1 MAIWLTSGAEVLLQ
15 MMTGLG
21 LYRAAQEKQEEGN
34 ADIRKGIHI
43 GVLLAIWM
51 LEVYN
56 TKFCIFGVWATWN
69 HVLLESIWLYGAEK
83 TNFRRA
89 CCWCLFYKWF
99 FVISKTPILV
109 ISGLISESTL
119 PEAINQR
126 NIGTA
131 LAGLCTTGI
140 LYAFSKWKRKQ
151 IRPFLKKVLDQYKRF
166 LLLIGLTEFLGIVYI
181 LSVLEIQF
189 EVYMFV
195 FVIILLILLI
205 FCMGVFGIYMKYRE
219 NEKEKQILLARERVM
234 SDNYA
239 LLKKEQEEN
248 RRHIHEFRHELEYL
262 YQCLR
267 SREYEAGEAYLEK
280 KSREIG
286 EQQKEQLWTGSGCI
300 DFLVNKTRVQA
311 GEKGIRFEP
320 EVNVLEIPIEEY
332 DLFMI
337 LSNLLEN
344 AVEAAQQCE
353 EGERYIR
360 LQIFT
365 VNRMFFLLVENSY
378 EKEPEEKDGRFV
390 TSKGDRSAHGWGLE
404 NVKETVKRYGGECEI
419 RYGNQVFSLQ
429 IILGV

>member
-21 LYRAAQEKQEEGN
+21 IYIYIYRENIK
-34 ADIRKGIHI
+34 IKTWI
-43 GVLLAIWM
+43 GAGGLLLLFIIA
-51 LEVYN
+51 LEIYN
-56 TKFCIFGVWATWN
+56 TNLCVLSVLGTWN
-69 HVLLESIWLYGAEK
+69 FAFLESIWLWKAGLK
-83 TNFRRA
+83 NFREA
-89 CCWCLFYKWF
+89 IYWCIFYKWMF
-99 FVISKTPILV
+99 TMTKLPVLI
-109 ISGLISESTL
+109 ISGLVKQRAL
-119 PEAINQR
+119 PEVINQP
-126 NIGTA
+126 NVKTA
-131 LAGLCTTGI
+131 LAGLGITVIIYILNI
-140 LYAFSKWKRKQ
+140 LYREQLKD
-151 IRPFLKKVLDQYKRF
+151 FLK
-166 LLLIGLTEFLGIVYI
+166 EFLERHRNLFLIIGIIEFFGIVYV
-181 LSVLEIQF
+181 LNVLEIRF
-189 EVYMFV
+189 EFYVLV
-195 FVIILLILLI
+195 LAIILLVML
-205 FCMGVFGIYMKYRE
+205 VFFMSMAVFYLRYQK
-219 NEKEKQILLARERVM
+219 NEKEKQMLLLREQIM
-234 SDNYA
+234 EDNYA

-267 SREYEAGEAYLEK
+267 RQEYEAGELYLEK

-286 EQQKEQLWTGSGCI
+286 KQQKEQLWTGSGCI

-311 GEKGIRFEP
+311 GEKGIRFES

-337 LSNLLEN
+337 MSNLLEN

-378 EKEPEEKDGRFV
+378 EKEPEERDGRFV
-390 TSKGDRSAHGWGLE
+390 TSKGDRSVHGWGLE

-419 RYGNQVFSLQ
+419 RYGNQVFSFRV
-429 IILGV
+429 ILGI

>member
-1 MAIWLTSGAEVLLQ
+1 
-15 MMTGLG
+15 
-21 LYRAAQEKQEEGN
+21 
-34 ADIRKGIHI
+34 
-43 GVLLAIWM
+43 M
-51 LEVYN
+51 L
-56 TKFCIFGVWATWN
+56 
-69 HVLLESIWLYGAEK
+69 
-83 TNFRRA
+83 
-89 CCWCLFYKWF
+89 
-99 FVISKTPILV
+99 
-109 ISGLISESTL
+109 
-119 PEAINQR
+119 
-126 NIGTA
+126 
-131 LAGLCTTGI
+131 
-140 LYAFSKWKRKQ
+140 
-151 IRPFLKKVLDQYKRF
+151 
-166 LLLIGLTEFLGIVYI
+166 IV
-181 LSVLEIQF
+181 
-189 EVYMFV
+189 M
-195 FVIILLILLI
+195 
-205 FCMGVFGIYMKYRE
+205 IYMQYQE

-267 SREYEAGEAYLEK
+267 RQEYEEGEAHLEK

-311 GEKGIRFEP
+311 GEKGIRFES

-344 AVEAAQQCE
+344 AVEATEQCE

-378 EKEPEEKDGRFV
+378 EKEPEEREGRFV

-419 RYGNQVFSLQ
+419 RYGNQVFSFRVMYTGV
-429 IILGV
+429 LGIMYIQ

>member
-1 MAIWLTSGAEVLLQ
+1 MEEVLNR
-15 MMTGLG
+15 
-21 LYRAAQEKQEEGN
+21 YR
-34 ADIRKGIHI
+34 
-43 GVLLAIWM
+43 
-51 LEVYN
+51 
-56 TKFCIFGVWATWN
+56 
-69 HVLLESIWLYGAEK
+69 
-83 TNFRRA
+83 
-89 CCWCLFYKWF
+89 
-99 FVISKTPILV
+99 
-109 ISGLISESTL
+109 
-119 PEAINQR
+119 
-126 NIGTA
+126 
-131 LAGLCTTGI
+131 
-140 LYAFSKWKRKQ
+140 
-151 IRPFLKKVLDQYKRF
+151 KV
-166 LLLIGLTEFLGIVYI
+166 LLLIGCIELLGIVYVLNI
-181 LSVLEIQF
+181 LEIQF

-205 FCMGVFGIYMKYRE
+205 FCMGVFGIYMKYQE

-311 GEKGIRFEP
+311 GEKGIRFES
-320 EVNVLEIPIEEY
+320 EVNVLEIPVEEY

-378 EKEPEEKDGRFV
+378 AKEPEERDGRFV
-390 TSKGDRSAHGWGLE
+390 TFKGDRSAHGWGLE

-419 RYGNQVFSLQ
+419 RYGNRVFSFRV
-429 IILGV
+429 ILGI

>member
-21 LYRAAQEKQEEGN
+21 LYRYVYGEREETGKR
-34 ADIRKGIHI
+34 RK
-43 GVLLAIWM
+43 VLLAAAAAGIWA
-51 LEVYN
+51 LETYN
-56 TKFCIFGVWATWN
+56 SILCIFSLVAVWIL
-69 HVLLESIWLYGAEK
+69 VLIESVWLWKVCEGPYI
-83 TNFRRA
+83 RVLS
-89 CCWCLFYKWF
+89 WVIFYKWL
-99 FVISKTPILV
+99 FVMTKTPVLI
-109 ISGLISESTL
+109 ISGLISHKIL
-119 PEAINQR
+119 PDVINEQT
-126 NIGTA
+126 IWTS
-131 LAGLCTTGI
+131 LTGLCLTGG
-140 LYAFSKWKRKQ
+140 LYAFNIYKRKYGKQ
-151 IRPFLKKVLDQYKRF
+151 FLKDILGKYKVQL
-166 LLLIGLTEFLGIVYI
+166 LGIGFAEFFGVLYV
-181 LSVLEIQF
+181 LSILEIRF
-189 EVYMFV
+189 ELYAFV
-195 FVIILLILLI
+195 LAIILLVILLFLMLI
-205 FCMGVFGIYMKYRE
+205 IMIYMQYQN

-311 GEKGIRFEP
+311 GEKGIRFES

-378 EKEPEEKDGRFV
+378 EKEPEERDGRFV

-419 RYGNQVFSLQ
+419 RYGNRVFSFRV
-429 IILGV
+429 ILGI

>member
-21 LYRAAQEKQEEGN
+21 MYRYVYGEREETGKR
-34 ADIRKGIHI
+34 RK
-43 GVLLAIWM
+43 VLLAAAAAGIWA
-51 LEVYN
+51 LEMYN
-56 TKFCIFGVWATWN
+56 ARFCIFSIVATWI
-69 HVLLESIWLYGAEK
+69 LILWESMWLYGDIGRK
-83 TNFRRA
+83 LSICFY
-89 CCWCLFYKWF
+89 WCTFYKWF
-99 FVISKTPILV
+99 FVITKMPILI
-109 ISGLISESTL
+109 ISGLVNQSPL
-119 PEAINQR
+119 PEVINE
-126 NIGTA
+126 TSVKTS
-131 LAGLCTTGI
+131 LAGLLVT
-140 LYAFSKWKRKQ
+140 LVLFSLSQYKKEK
-151 IRPFLKKVLDQYKRF
+151 IAPFLKDVLEQNRKF
-166 LLLIGLTEFLGIVYI
+166 LLLIGTVEFGGIVYV
-181 LSVLEIQF
+181 LNVLEIQF

-205 FCMGVFGIYMKYRE
+205 FCMGVFGIYMKYQE

-267 SREYEAGEAYLEK
+267 RQEYEEGEAHLEK

-311 GEKGIRFEP
+311 GEKGIRFES

-344 AVEAAQQCE
+344 AVEATEQCE

-390 TSKGDRSAHGWGLE
+390 TSKGDRTAHGWGLE

>member
-21 LYRAAQEKQEEGN
+21 LYRAAQEKQEEESTQTIT
-34 ADIRKGIHI
+34 AWH
-43 GVLLAIWM
+43 VASALLIC
-51 LEVYN
+51 LVEGYN
-56 TKFCIFGVWATWN
+56 TRFCIFGILATWF
-69 HVLLESIWLYGAEK
+69 HVFIESIWFGLIRK
-83 TNFRRA
+83 TGFQRFF
-89 CCWCLFYKWF
+89 CWNVFYKWF
-99 FVISKTPILV
+99 YVMSKMPILV
-109 ISGLISESTL
+109 INGLVKRSAL
-119 PEAINQR
+119 PEVINEP
-126 NIGTA
+126 NMVTS
-131 LAGLCTTGI
+131 LAGLSITLL
-140 LYAFSKWKRKQ
+140 LYVFSRWKRQ
-151 IRPFLKKVLDQYKRF
+151 SIGSFLTELLNRYKRI
-166 LLLIGLTEFLGIVYI
+166 LLLIGIVEFLGVVY
-181 LSVLEIQF
+181 VLNVVEIQF
-189 EVYMFV
+189 EVYIFV

-205 FCMGVFGIYMKYRE
+205 FCMGVFGIYMKYQE
-219 NEKEKQILLARERVM
+219 NEKEKQILLARERVI

-267 SREYEAGEAYLEK
+267 RQEYEAGELYLEK

-286 EQQKEQLWTGSGCI
+286 KQQKEQLWTGSGCI

-311 GEKGIRFEP
+311 GEKGIRFES
-320 EVNVLEIPIEEY
+320 EVNVLEIPVEEY

-378 EKEPEEKDGRFV
+378 EKEPEERDGRLV

-419 RYGNQVFSLQ
+419 RYGNRVFSFRV
-429 IILGV
+429 ILGI

>member
-21 LYRAAQEKQEEGN
+21 LYRYVYGEREETGKR
-34 ADIRKGIHI
+34 RK
-43 GVLLAIWM
+43 VLLTAAAAGIWA
-51 LEVYN
+51 LETYN
-56 TKFCIFGVWATWN
+56 ARFCIFSIVATWI
-69 HVLLESIWLYGAEK
+69 LILWESMWLCGDIGRKLSICFY
-83 TNFRRA
+83 
-89 CCWCLFYKWF
+89 WCTFYKWF
-99 FVISKTPILV
+99 FVITKMPILI
-109 ISGLISESTL
+109 ISGLVNQSPL
-119 PEAINQR
+119 PEVINE
-126 NIGTA
+126 TSVKTS
-131 LAGLCTTGI
+131 LAGLLVT
-140 LYAFSKWKRKQ
+140 LVLFSLSQYKKEK
-151 IRPFLKKVLDQYKRF
+151 IAPFLKDVLEQNRKF
-166 LLLIGLTEFLGIVYI
+166 LLLIGTVEFGGIVYV
-181 LSVLEIQF
+181 LNVLEIQF

-205 FCMGVFGIYMKYRE
+205 FCMGVFGIYMKYQE

-239 LLKKEQEEN
+239 LLKKEQEES

-267 SREYEAGEAYLEK
+267 RQEYEEGEAHLEK

-311 GEKGIRFEP
+311 GEKGIRFES
-320 EVNVLEIPIEEY
+320 EVNVLEIPVEEY

-365 VNRMFFLLVENSY
+365 VNRMFFLLEENSY
-378 EKEPEEKDGRFV
+378 EKEPEAKDGRFV

>member
-21 LYRAAQEKQEEGN
+21 MYRYVYGEREETGKR
-34 ADIRKGIHI
+34 RK
-43 GVLLAIWM
+43 VLLAAAAAGIWA
-51 LEVYN
+51 LEMYN
-56 TKFCIFGVWATWN
+56 ARFCIFSIVATWI
-69 HVLLESIWLYGAEK
+69 LILWESMWLYGDIGRK
-83 TNFRRA
+83 LSICFY
-89 CCWCLFYKWF
+89 WCTFYKWF
-99 FVISKTPILV
+99 FVITKMPILI
-109 ISGLISESTL
+109 ISGLVNQSPL
-119 PEAINQR
+119 PEVINE
-126 NIGTA
+126 TSVKTS
-131 LAGLCTTGI
+131 LAGLLVT
-140 LYAFSKWKRKQ
+140 LVLFSLSQYKKEK
-151 IRPFLKKVLDQYKRF
+151 IAPFLKDVLEQNRKF
-166 LLLIGLTEFLGIVYI
+166 LLLIGTVEFGGIVYV
-181 LSVLEIQF
+181 LNVLEIQF

-205 FCMGVFGIYMKYRE
+205 FCMGVFGIYMKYQE

-267 SREYEAGEAYLEK
+267 RQEYEEGEAYLEK
-280 KSREIG
+280 KNREIG
-286 EQQKEQLWTGSGCI
+286 KQQKEQLWTGSGCI

-311 GEKGIRFEP
+311 GEKGIRFES
-320 EVNVLEIPIEEY
+320 EVNVLEIPVEEY

-378 EKEPEEKDGRFV
+378 EKEPEERDGRFV
-390 TSKGDRSAHGWGLE
+390 TSKGDRNAHGWGLE

>member
-21 LYRAAQEKQEEGN
+21 LYRYVYGEREETGKR
-34 ADIRKGIHI
+34 RK
-43 GVLLAIWM
+43 VLLTAAAAGIWA
-51 LEVYN
+51 LETYN
-56 TKFCIFGVWATWN
+56 ARFCIFSIVATWI
-69 HVLLESIWLYGAEK
+69 LILWESMWLYGNIGRK
-83 TNFRRA
+83 LSICFY
-89 CCWCLFYKWF
+89 WCTFYKWF
-99 FVISKTPILV
+99 FVITKMPILI
-109 ISGLISESTL
+109 ISGLVNQSPL
-119 PEAINQR
+119 PEVINE
-126 NIGTA
+126 TSVKTS
-131 LAGLCTTGI
+131 LAGLLVT
-140 LYAFSKWKRKQ
+140 LVLLSLSQYKKEKVA
-151 IRPFLKKVLDQYKRF
+151 PFLRDVLEQNRKF
-166 LLLIGLTEFLGIVYI
+166 LLLIGTVEFGGIVYV
-181 LSVLEIQF
+181 LNVLEIQF

-205 FCMGVFGIYMKYRE
+205 FCMGVFGIYMKYQE

-267 SREYEAGEAYLEK
+267 RQEYEAGEAYLEK
-280 KSREIG
+280 KNREIG
-286 EQQKEQLWTGSGCI
+286 KQQKEQLWTGSGCI

-311 GEKGIRFEP
+311 GEKGIRFES
-320 EVNVLEIPIEEY
+320 EVNVLEIPVEEY

-378 EKEPEEKDGRFV
+378 EKEPEERDGRFV

-419 RYGNQVFSLQ
+419 RYGNQVFSFRV
-429 IILGV
+429 ILGI

>member
-21 LYRAAQEKQEEGN
+21 MYRYVYGEREETGKR
-34 ADIRKGIHI
+34 RK
-43 GVLLAIWM
+43 VLLAAAAAGIWA
-51 LEVYN
+51 LEMYN
-56 TKFCIFGVWATWN
+56 ARFCIFSIVATWI
-69 HVLLESIWLYGAEK
+69 LILWESMWLYGDIGRK
-83 TNFRRA
+83 LSICFY
-89 CCWCLFYKWF
+89 WCTFYKWF
-99 FVISKTPILV
+99 FVITKMPILI
-109 ISGLISESTL
+109 ISGLVNQSPL
-119 PEAINQR
+119 PEVINE
-126 NIGTA
+126 TSVKTS
-131 LAGLCTTGI
+131 LAGLLVT
-140 LYAFSKWKRKQ
+140 LVLFSLSQYKKEK
-151 IRPFLKKVLDQYKRF
+151 IAPFLKDVLEQNRKF
-166 LLLIGLTEFLGIVYI
+166 LLLIGTVEFGGIVYV
-181 LSVLEIQF
+181 LNVLEIQF

-205 FCMGVFGIYMKYRE
+205 FCMGVFGIYMKYQE

-267 SREYEAGEAYLEK
+267 RQEYEEGEAHLEK

-311 GEKGIRFEP
+311 GEKGIRFES

-344 AVEAAQQCE
+344 AVEATEQCE

-390 TSKGDRSAHGWGLE
+390 TSKGDRTAHGWGLE

-419 RYGNQVFSLQ
+419 RYGNQVFSFRV
-429 IILGV
+429 ILGI

>member
-21 LYRAAQEKQEEGN
+21 LYRYVDGEREEKSYLKQ
-34 ADIRKGIHI
+34 KGI
-43 GVLLAIWM
+43 LLLIAIYI
-51 LEVYN
+51 LQVYN
-56 TKFCIFGVWATWN
+56 SRFCIFSIFMTWIFI
-69 HVLLESIWLYGAEK
+69 VLESLWLIIPEK
-83 TNFRRA
+83 DNTGRTI
-89 CCWCLFYKWF
+89 CWCIFYKWF
-99 FVISKTPILV
+99 YVMTKMPILV
-109 ISGLISESTL
+109 ISGLLNQSTL
-119 PEAINQR
+119 PGVINR
-126 NIGTA
+126 PNIGTA
-131 LAGLCTTGI
+131 IAGLSITMA
-140 LYAFSKWKRKQ
+140 LYLFCMWKKRE
-151 IRPFLKKVLDQYKRF
+151 IRPFLEEVLNRYRKV
-166 LLLIGLTEFLGIVYI
+166 LLLIGCIELLGIVYVLNI
-181 LSVLEIQF
+181 LEIQF

-205 FCMGVFGIYMKYRE
+205 FCMGVFGIYMKYQE

-311 GEKGIRFEP
+311 GEKGIRCEP

-378 EKEPEEKDGRFV
+378 EKEPEERDGRFV

>member
-21 LYRAAQEKQEEGN
+21 LYRYVYGEREETGKR
-34 ADIRKGIHI
+34 RK
-43 GVLLAIWM
+43 VLLTAAAAGIWA
-51 LEVYN
+51 LETYN
-56 TKFCIFGVWATWN
+56 ARFCIFSIIPSWV
-69 HVLLESIWLYGAEK
+69 HILLESIWLSWKAKGK
-83 TNFRRA
+83 WITSFS
-89 CCWCLFYKWF
+89 WSTFYKWL
-99 FVISKTPILV
+99 FVMTKMPILV
-109 ISGLISESTL
+109 ISGLLNQSTL
-119 PEAINQR
+119 PGVINR
-126 NIGTA
+126 PNIGTA
-131 LAGLCTTGI
+131 IAGLSITMV
-140 LYAFSKWKRKQ
+140 LYLFCMWKKQ
-151 IRPFLKKVLDQYKRF
+151 EIRPFLEEVLNRYRKA
-166 LLLIGLTEFLGIVYI
+166 LLLIGCIELLGIVYVLNI
-181 LSVLEIQF
+181 LEIQF

-205 FCMGVFGIYMKYRE
+205 FCMGVFGIYMKYQE

-234 SDNYA
+234 SDNYV

-267 SREYEAGEAYLEK
+267 RQEYEAGELYLEK

-286 EQQKEQLWTGSGCI
+286 KQQKEQLWTGSGCI

-311 GEKGIRFEP
+311 GEKGIRFES
-320 EVNVLEIPIEEY
+320 EVNVLEIPVEEY

-378 EKEPEEKDGRFV
+378 AKEPEERDGRFV
-390 TSKGDRSAHGWGLE
+390 TSKGDRTAHGWGLE

>member
-21 LYRAAQEKQEEGN
+21 LYRYVYGEREETGKR
-34 ADIRKGIHI
+34 RK
-43 GVLLAIWM
+43 VLLTAAAAGIWA
-51 LEVYN
+51 LETYN
-56 TKFCIFGVWATWN
+56 ARFCIFSIVATWI
-69 HVLLESIWLYGAEK
+69 LILWESMWLCGDIGRKLSICFY
-83 TNFRRA
+83 
-89 CCWCLFYKWF
+89 WCTFYKWF
-99 FVISKTPILV
+99 FVITKMPILI
-109 ISGLISESTL
+109 ISGLVNQSPL
-119 PEAINQR
+119 PEVINE
-126 NIGTA
+126 TSVKTS
-131 LAGLCTTGI
+131 LAGLLVT
-140 LYAFSKWKRKQ
+140 LVLFSLSQYKKEK
-151 IRPFLKKVLDQYKRF
+151 IAPFLKDVLEQNRKF
-166 LLLIGLTEFLGIVYI
+166 LLLIGTVEFGGIVYV
-181 LSVLEIQF
+181 LNVLEIQF

-205 FCMGVFGIYMKYRE
+205 FCMGVFGIYMKYQE

-239 LLKKEQEEN
+239 LLKKEQEES

-267 SREYEAGEAYLEK
+267 RQEYEEGEAHLEK

-311 GEKGIRFEP
+311 GEKGIRFES
-320 EVNVLEIPIEEY
+320 EVNVLEIPVEEY

-378 EKEPEEKDGRFV
+378 EKEPEERDGRFV

-419 RYGNQVFSLQ
+419 RYGNQVFSFRV
-429 IILGV
+429 ILGI

>member
-1 MAIWLTSGAEVLLQ
+1 M
-15 MMTGLG
+15 
-21 LYRAAQEKQEEGN
+21 R
-34 ADIRKGIHI
+34 D
-43 GVLLAIWM
+43 
-51 LEVYN
+51 
-56 TKFCIFGVWATWN
+56 
-69 HVLLESIWLYGAEK
+69 
-83 TNFRRA
+83 
-89 CCWCLFYKWF
+89 
-99 FVISKTPILV
+99 
-109 ISGLISESTL
+109 
-119 PEAINQR
+119 
-126 NIGTA
+126 
-131 LAGLCTTGI
+131 
-140 LYAFSKWKRKQ
+140 
-151 IRPFLKKVLDQYKRF
+151 
-166 LLLIGLTEFLGIVYI
+166 LLLLMTSFGPGFRPHPL
-181 LSVLEIQF
+181 
-189 EVYMFV
+189 
-195 FVIILLILLI
+195 
-205 FCMGVFGIYMKYRE
+205 FCMGVFGIYMKYQE

-286 EQQKEQLWTGSGCI
+286 EQQKEQLWTGSGCV

-311 GEKGIRFEP
+311 GEKGIRFES

-378 EKEPEEKDGRFV
+378 EKEPEERDGRFV
-390 TSKGDRSAHGWGLE
+390 TSKGDRTAHGWGLE

-419 RYGNQVFSLQ
+419 RYGNQVFSFRV
-429 IILGV
+429 ILGI

>member
-21 LYRAAQEKQEEGN
+21 LYRYVYGEREETGKR
-34 ADIRKGIHI
+34 RK
-43 GVLLAIWM
+43 VLLTAAAAGIWA
-51 LEVYN
+51 LETYN
-56 TKFCIFGVWATWN
+56 SILCIFSLVATWIL
-69 HVLLESIWLYGAEK
+69 VLVEGIWLRERCGGSL
-83 TNFRRA
+83 RRIL
-89 CCWCLFYKWF
+89 CWSAFYKWV
-99 FVISKTPILV
+99 FVMSKMPILI
-109 ISGLISESTL
+109 ISGLVNQRAL
-119 PEAINQR
+119 PEVINEQT
-126 NIGTA
+126 IGTA
-131 LAGLCTTGI
+131 LSGLCMTGALYIVSFRQRGRWKHFIGEVTEKHGGFLLWTGI
-140 LYAFSKWKRKQ
+140 A
-151 IRPFLKKVLDQYKRF
+151 
-166 LLLIGLTEFLGIVYI
+166 EFLGVLYV
-181 LSVLEIQF
+181 LNVLEIRF
-189 EVYMFV
+189 ELYV
-195 FVIILLILLI
+195 FVLAIILLIILI
-205 FCMGVFGIYMKYRE
+205 FAMLIVMIYMQYQE

-267 SREYEAGEAYLEK
+267 RQEYEEGEAHLEK

-311 GEKGIRFEP
+311 GEKGIRFES

-429 IILGV
+429 VILGV

>member
-21 LYRAAQEKQEEGN
+21 LYRYVYGEREETGKR
-34 ADIRKGIHI
+34 RK
-43 GVLLAIWM
+43 VLLTAAAAGIWA
-51 LEVYN
+51 LETYN
-56 TKFCIFGVWATWN
+56 ARFCIFSIVATWI
-69 HVLLESIWLYGAEK
+69 LILWESMWLYGNIGRK
-83 TNFRRA
+83 LSICFY
-89 CCWCLFYKWF
+89 WCTFYKWF
-99 FVISKTPILV
+99 FVITKMPILI
-109 ISGLISESTL
+109 ISGLVNQSPL
-119 PEAINQR
+119 PEVINE
-126 NIGTA
+126 TSVKTS
-131 LAGLCTTGI
+131 LAGLLVT
-140 LYAFSKWKRKQ
+140 LVLLSLSQYKKEKVA
-151 IRPFLKKVLDQYKRF
+151 PFLRDVLEQNRKF
-166 LLLIGLTEFLGIVYI
+166 LLLIGTVEFGGIVYV
-181 LSVLEIQF
+181 LNVLEIQF

-205 FCMGVFGIYMKYRE
+205 FCMGVFGIYMKYQE

-267 SREYEAGEAYLEK
+267 RQEYEAGEAYLEK
-280 KSREIG
+280 KNREIG
-286 EQQKEQLWTGSGCI
+286 KQQKEQLWTGSGCI

-311 GEKGIRFEP
+311 GEKGIRFES
-320 EVNVLEIPIEEY
+320 EVNVLEIPVEEY

-378 EKEPEEKDGRFV
+378 EKEPEERDGRFV